1 MHNRTLLK
9 LTSYLA
15 VLRMKKTFILYQI
28 PLLLLSVYLS
38 VGGCS
43 KKTALRAEKSIE
55 SPKREFRAAWVATVD
70 NIDWPSN
77 KNLATNV
84 QKAEFIRILD
94 RHQELGMNAAMV
106 QVRAAADAFYAR
118 STEPWSEWLTGV
130 QGESPDPYYDPMAFM
145 IEESHKRNIEF
156 HAWLNLSRGTHK
168 ASKSIAD
175 NHITKTHPEWFFTY
189 DKHMLFNLGI
199 PEVREYIVDI
209 VRNIAKFYNVDG
221 IHFDDYFYP
230 YTVVGQ
236 RIDDDAAFR
245 KYGQGF
251 TNVDDWR
258 RYNVDETI
266 KGIAA
271 VIKGEKP
278 RVKFG
283 ISPFSVWRNASVDPL
298 GSQTQGGQT
307 SYDNLYAD
315 TRKWF
320 REGLIDYIAPQIYFT
335 IEFDK
340 VPYQTMTDWW
350 VKQSDQ
356 RHIYIGHGTYRVGN
370 TDRDKAWALPNQI
383 PRQVRYNRSKKGI
396 NGSIFYNTTSLFRN
410 SLGVADSLKYL
421 NQYVALTPTM
431 PWKDNVPPNA
441 PQNVTAK
448 RASDIGIVVT
458 WKTPKI
464 SARDDEPIHKWVIY
478 RFETGEL
485 MNLENTKN
493 IVVIMP
499 NTGLV
504 NYLDNTTR
512 KDKSYVYLVTALDRL
527 QNESAPSNQ
536 VQVK

>member
-1 MHNRTLLK
+1 
-9 LTSYLA
+9 
-15 VLRMKKTFILYQI
+15 MKKTYLFYQL
-28 PLLLLSVYLS
+28 PLLLLSIYFS

-43 KKTALRAEKSIE
+43 KKATLRVDKTIS

-70 NIDWPSN
+70 NIDWPSS
-77 KNLATNV
+77 KSLSTTA
-84 QKAEFIRILD
+84 QKAEFVNILD
-94 RHQELGMNAAMV
+94 KHQELGINAAMV

-118 STEPWSEWLTGV
+118 STEPWSEWLTGE
-130 QGESPDPYYDPMAFM
+130 QGKSPEPYYDPMAFM

-168 ASKSIAD
+168 VSKSIAD
-175 NHITKTHPEWFFTY
+175 NHITKIHPEWFFKY
-189 DKHMLFNLGI
+189 DNHLLFNLGI

-236 RIDDDAAFR
+236 RINDDAAFR
-245 KYGQGF
+245 KYGQNF
-251 TNVDDWR
+251 TNVEDWR

-266 KGIAA
+266 KGIASA
-271 VIKGEKP
+271 IKEEKP

-298 GSQTQGGQT
+298 GSETQGGQT

-320 REGLIDYIAPQIYFT
+320 QEGLIDYIAPQVYFT
-335 IEFDK
+335 FEFDK
-340 VPYQTMTDWW
+340 VPYQIMTDWW
-350 VKQSDQ
+350 VNQTNQ
-356 RHIYIGHGTYRVGN
+356 RHIYIGHGTYRVG
-370 TDRDKAWALPNQI
+370 TSDRDKAWAMPNQI
-383 PRQVRYNRSKKGI
+383 PRQVRYNRSQKGV
-396 NGSIFYNTTSLFRN
+396 NGSIFYNTSSLFKN
-410 SLGVADSLKYL
+410 KLGVADSLKHL
-421 NQYVALTPTM
+421 NEFQALTPTM

-441 PQNVTAK
+441 PENVEAK
-448 RASDIGIVVT
+448 RVSDIGIVVT
-458 WKTPKI
+458 WKSPEV
-464 SARDDEPIHKWVIY
+464 SSRDGEPIHKWVIY
-478 RFETGEL
+478 RFEANEV
-485 MNLENTKN
+485 MNLENTKS
-493 IVVIMP
+493 IVTIMP

-504 NYLDNTTR
+504 NYLDNTAK
-512 KDKSYVYLVTALDRL
+512 KDKSYVYLVTSLDRL